1 MFVTQYS
8 QEWGSEENTN
18 AHQPKNGENKMC
30 SNHRLQLFH
39 PETLKN

>member
-18 AHQPKNGENKMC
+18 AHQPKNGEKQNV
-30 SNHRLQLFH
+30 L
-39 PETLKN
+39 